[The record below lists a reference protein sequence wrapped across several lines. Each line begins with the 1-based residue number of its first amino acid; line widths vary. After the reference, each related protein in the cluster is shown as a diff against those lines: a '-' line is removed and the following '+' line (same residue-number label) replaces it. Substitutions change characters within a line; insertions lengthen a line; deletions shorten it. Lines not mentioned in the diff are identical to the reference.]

1 MYEYNLLFLLY
12 QPISFVPLLQDVSIV
27 PHTTSV
33 LRLYESF
40 LQCQHNH
47 HAARVLSLACECIG
61 GSESHITTTASLILA
76 LELLHYSVKYTSLR
90 NVVECVDFCSRL
102 ECMLVM
108 HSRNIFGM
116 SGSANGSIGV
126 NFGPSSGSS
135 SIASTTAH
143 SPRTLDNSYTS
154 TVKSKA
160 LSLIQNHRDLVYRQ
174 TRHAMQAAESKK
186 TNELTDTVFTP
197 TAAASPA
204 LPFYL
209 GTIFSLIFLR
219 IVDNSWHIYVV
230 YDYCNYFTFLLPLLT
245 YLTMC
250 DFIVCVC
257 RYGCGLDPDQSRQQ
271 SDPRNS

>member
-1 MYEYNLLFLLY
+1 MA
-12 QPISFVPLLQDVSIV
+12 

-76 LELLHYSVKYTSLR
+76 LELLHYSIKYTSLR

-108 HSRNIFGM
+108 HSRNIFGV
-116 SGSANGSIGV
+116 SGSTNNTANVGV
-126 NFGPSSGSS
+126 NSGTTSGASSVW
-135 SIASTTAH
+135 TAPH

-174 TRHAMQAAESKK
+174 TRHAMQVAESKK
-186 TNELTDTVFTP
+186 SSEVTDTVFTP

-209 GTIFSLIFLR
+209 GIITILVFL
-219 IVDNSWHIYVV
+219 
-230 YDYCNYFTFLLPLLT
+230 FF
-245 YLTMC
+245 
-250 DFIVCVC
+250 
-257 RYGCGLDPDQSRQQ
+257 
-271 SDPRNS
+271 

>member
-1 MYEYNLLFLLY
+1 MA
-12 QPISFVPLLQDVSIV
+12 

-76 LELLHYSVKYTSLR
+76 LELLHYSIKYTSLR

-108 HSRNIFGM
+108 HSRNIFGV
-116 SGSANGSIGV
+116 SGSTNNTTNIGV
-126 NFGPSSGSS
+126 NNGTFSGASS
-135 SIASTTAH
+135 ASTTAH

-174 TRHAMQAAESKK
+174 TRHAMQVAESKK
-186 TNELTDTVFTP
+186 ASEGMDTVFTP

-209 GTIFSLIFLR
+209 GNDSCLPIFL
-219 IVDNSWHIYVV
+219 N
-230 YDYCNYFTFLLPLLT
+230 
-245 YLTMC
+245 
-250 DFIVCVC
+250 
-257 RYGCGLDPDQSRQQ
+257 
-271 SDPRNS
+271 